1 MVKLCVSG
9 EKCVYV
15 GVEVCVCRVR
25 NVCMLVWKS
34 VCVRCEMCVC
44 WCGSLCVS
52 GEKGVSV

>member
-25 NVCMLVWKS
+25 KVCQCRML
-34 VCVRCEMCVC
+34 CE
-44 WCGSLCVS
+44 W
-52 GEKGVSV
+52 